1 MGRPQRP
8 ALVLAFATPHL
19 PLRPWDLTLRA
30 WDLPLRARPGVA
42 PMPTSPTPSTTP
54 LNIWLLRLVIPA
66 NAGSAVGFDT
76 PGSTRSR
83 PNAQWPHTP
92 PFRLFIPAA
101 LGSSSDD
108 CMLIIWRLRV
118 VIPANAGP
126 AVGFATPGSTR
137 SRPNAYQPHPQP
149 FSSSSQQHSVQH
161 LATPACHPGACRLR
175 RWICHS
181 GLDPESHQCPAVGFD
196 ISGSTRSRTNAYQ
209 PRTQQHSVQH
219 PATPGCHPGEC
230 RVVITRLRV
239 KPGVAMQLN

>member
-19 PLRPWDLTLRA
+19 PLRPWHLTLRA

-83 PNAQWPHTP
+83 PNAQALHPHTRFVPALDLTPGLTP
-92 PFRLFIPAA
+92 PLRFFIPAA

-108 CMLIIWRLRV
+108 CMLIIWRLR
-118 VIPANAGP
+118 
-126 AVGFATPGSTR
+126 
-137 SRPNAYQPHPQP
+137 
-149 FSSSSQQHSVQH
+149 
-161 LATPACHPGACRLR
+161 ACHR
-175 RWICHS
+175 
-181 GLDPESHQCPAVGFD
+181 
-196 ISGSTRSRTNAYQ
+196 
-209 PRTQQHSVQH
+209 
-219 PATPGCHPGEC
+219 
-230 RVVITRLRV
+230 
-239 KPGVAMQLN
+239 PGVAPMPRPCICDSGLSSRRMPAPPLDLPLRARPGVAQMLTAPHPAALRSTSRDSGSSPE